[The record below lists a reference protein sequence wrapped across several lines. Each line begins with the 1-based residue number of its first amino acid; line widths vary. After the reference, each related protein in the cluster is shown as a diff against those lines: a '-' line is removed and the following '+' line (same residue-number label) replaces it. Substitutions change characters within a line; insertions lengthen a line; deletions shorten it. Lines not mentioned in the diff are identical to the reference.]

1 MVIDKGVGLK
11 KMSIVYT
18 FLIAEFVLIF
28 SLTAVSTLRNW
39 ILMQIGSRVS
49 LSVLSNFLSLL
60 LSKPISFFESK
71 MDTDIIQRIDDQDM
85 VDEFLRTRTVNIVI
99 SFLIFSL
106 FSLILVLYS
115 FNLFIIFILGSLLY
129 CSWIIYIVNKKSALE
144 YIIRDEMAENRSSIL
159 QLIRGIQEIKLNNSE
174 KRRKWEWESIR
185 IRVNKISLKLLKLD
199 NVQII
204 GSTLF
209 IQTLS
214 LYITYRAI
222 LMVFNGTMTIGEL
235 FAIQFILGQLIT
247 PLNDF
252 ALFFQI
258 YLKAK
263 ISINR
268 LLEIIGNADN
278 NIKQETLHLNSA
290 YNEDNSIVLSNLGFK
305 YGSLKSDYVLK
316 NINLTLPQNKIT
328 AIAGASGS
336 GKTTLLKLLLK
347 INKPIEGE
355 IKIGNQN
362 INEIDSREW
371 HSNCGAVMQDGF
383 IFADTILRNITESE
397 QNLSPNIELL
407 KQAVDISNLTE
418 KINSLPLGF
427 STNLSWGG
435 ISLSGGENQRILI
448 ARAVYKN
455 PKYLFFDE
463 ATSALDANNETII
476 MEKLNKFFI
485 NRTVIIVA
493 HRLST
498 VINADQIV
506 VMDKGEIAEIGNH
519 ESLVAKKGLYY
530 TLIKNQLELGS

>member
-1 MVIDKGVGLK
+1 
-11 KMSIVYT
+11 MSIVYT

-278 NIKQETLHLNSA
+278 NIMK
-290 YNEDNSIVLSNLGFK
+290 
-305 YGSLKSDYVLK
+305 
-316 NINLTLPQNKIT
+316 
-328 AIAGASGS
+328 
-336 GKTTLLKLLLK
+336 
-347 INKPIEGE
+347 
-355 IKIGNQN
+355 
-362 INEIDSREW
+362 
-371 HSNCGAVMQDGF
+371 
-383 IFADTILRNITESE
+383 TIL
-397 QNLSPNIELL
+397 
-407 KQAVDISNLTE
+407 
-418 KINSLPLGF
+418 
-427 STNLSWGG
+427 
-435 ISLSGGENQRILI
+435 
-448 ARAVYKN
+448 
-455 PKYLFFDE
+455 
-463 ATSALDANNETII
+463 
-476 MEKLNKFFI
+476 
-485 NRTVIIVA
+485 
-493 HRLST
+493 
-498 VINADQIV
+498 
-506 VMDKGEIAEIGNH
+506 
-519 ESLVAKKGLYY
+519 
-530 TLIKNQLELGS
+530 